1 MPPTMLPAGKAFF
14 TKAASSRNS
23 TVLHFILLILP
34 HVHFLLCLILLL
46 LKYSSSCSSPCF
58 FSYCFSTSSPFSC
71 FSSFLLLLVLRLH
84 HRACVCASYIS
95 VPASRAQKQ
104 QKQQKAQAAK
114 EAAKTQMNSQLWKA
128 KINFFER
135 KSLRQHICVILTI

>member
-58 FSYCFSTSSPFSC
+58 FSCFSTSSPFSC